1 MVDLQLDIN
10 RSPDRA
16 FEYADRS
23 KARTLIAAMSGT
35 DRPVPVQRLA
45 DIQAQLPPTVVLIVY
60 AALADRLL
68 IWSVTTDSAALTE
81 QPVFAATLTRQVS
94 RLRQAILD
102 RRDSADVNQ
111 TLFETLIRPAQAAI
125 AGKTTAVFVPDGA
138 LHLLPFAALRD
149 PTTARYLIEDR
160 AIASTPSA
168 SFFATAIANAR
179 ERTSTG
185 LTSALLVGNP
195 ADSYRSGPPWCGP
208 GSQRCRV
215 DLPAPPGAPG
225 RRRDKGRVGFGGTDG
240 RRHPLRWPRPSQ
252 RGIPDAVAAAVF
264 GQSDRGTRTAVRS
277 RHCAAPPATHSA
289 RSPGRVQHGGRLD
302 RPRRRGDQCRTA
314 VSRDRRAPCRRKS
327 IGR

>member
-1 MVDLQLDIN
+1 M
-10 RSPDRA
+10 
-16 FEYADRS
+16 
-23 KARTLIAAMSGT
+23 
-35 DRPVPVQRLA
+35 
-45 DIQAQLPPTVVLIVY
+45 VLIVY

-81 QPVFAATLTRQVS
+81 QPVPAATLTRQVS

-195 ADSYRSGPPWCGP
+195 AELVPKRSSLVRTWKSALPRRFTRATRCSREKARQRPRWCSAAP
-208 GSQRCRV
+208 TV
-215 DLPAPPGAPG
+215 D
-225 RRRDKGRVGFGGTDG
+225 VIHFGGHALVNAEYPMLSRLLFSANQTRG
-240 RRHPLRWPRPSQ
+240 HPNRCSLATLR
-252 RGIPDAVAAAVF
+252 G
-264 GQSDRGTRTAVRS
+264 
-277 RHCAAPPATHSA
+277 SA
-289 RSPGRVQHGGRLD
+289 CHALS
-302 RPRRRGDQCRTA
+302 
-314 VSRDRRAPCRRKS
+314 S
-327 IGR
+327 